1 MEISFF
7 FQKEDEK
14 LLAKAKG
21 IHGQLVQKEHAAS
34 YLDANSPCYGFS
46 VKGHVCLNVSA
57 S

>member
-7 FQKEDEK
+7 FQKENEK
-14 LLAKAKG
+14 IPAKAKG

-46 VKGHVCLNVSA
+46 VKGHICLNVSA